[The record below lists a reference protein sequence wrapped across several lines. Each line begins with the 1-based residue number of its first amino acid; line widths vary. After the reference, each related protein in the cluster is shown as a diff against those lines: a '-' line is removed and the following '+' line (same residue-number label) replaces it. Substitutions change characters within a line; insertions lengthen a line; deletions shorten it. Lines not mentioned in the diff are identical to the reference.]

1 MTAMAMAKRA
11 GESRFGFLA
20 WRPDKQSLLSLSLSL
35 SLDHIRES
43 IMMVPENALFTAP

>member
-1 MTAMAMAKRA
+1 MTAMAMAKRV

-20 WRPDKQSLLSLSLSL
+20 WRPDKQSLL